1 MHGGVREDENMD
13 LDLICPICG
22 KQGYKLR
29 LRDPIIKC
37 DNCATQTGSICFV
50 EGELITQDLLDKT
63 AIYLF
68 YHPLQEGYRC
78 FLGSNDAYEEYKN
91 NMSYIIHVLPEQVEA
106 WYPRTFAQKIDC
118 ILLYVA
124 ERAEYY
130 GQPLTFC
137 GTQLAKILFANISQ
151 EDSMKLDN
159 VTYVLRFLEK
169 EDYIEKNGAV
179 PYVADCLSKYYHT
192 ITLAPKALA
201 RVDELQKT
209 LKDTKQVFIAMSFD
223 KSLDKANKAI
233 QKAISDNGYIPRRM
247 DEYAHNNQIVPEML
261 YQIRQS
267 KFIIADLTG
276 GNNGAYYE
284 AGYANGLGIPIILT
298 CREDSFKKGTHFDV
312 KQQATVIWENEDDL
326 KNKLTTWIEA
336 TIGKAN

>member
-1 MHGGVREDENMD
+1 MD
-13 LDLICPICG
+13 LELICPICG
-22 KQGYKLR
+22 KQRYKLR

-37 DNCATQTGSICFV
+37 DNCATQTGSICFG

-192 ITLAPKALA
+192 ITLTPKALA

-267 KFIIADLTG
+267 KFVVADLTG
-276 GNNGAYYE
+276 HNNGAYYE

-326 KNKLTTWIEA
+326 KNKLKTWIEA